1 MDLVNKY
8 IYMCNLHFI
17 LFTSSEKR
25 QRHEKEL
32 LNTSMEGRK
41 QNAGQE
47 ARQRC
52 AVCAFSEKAG
62 ISILLVTE

>member
-1 MDLVNKY
+1 MIFEFVATMDWSAWILEKKY
-8 IYMCNLHFI
+8 ISRCNLHFI
-17 LFTSSEKR
+17 LFTASEKR

-32 LNTSMEGRK
+32 LNTGMKGGK

-52 AVCAFSEKAG
+52 AVC
-62 ISILLVTE
+62 VR